1 MRNIPSTGKYLDIF
15 KHIQLDFS
23 SLTSSYGDIY
33 VYIDKRER
41 ERERERERAELIG
54 NQNVFDELLEI
65 LPTGNSSKP
74 QRCCDATF
82 FHLLS

>member
-1 MRNIPSTGKYLDIF
+1 M
-15 KHIQLDFS
+15 
-23 SLTSSYGDIY
+23 
-33 VYIDKRER
+33 YISIN

-65 LPTGNSSKP
+65 LPTGNSLKP

-82 FHLLS
+82 FHFMS